1 MQDHSI
7 KSGSHIYRVTPTF
20 SNFIVSRDIIS
31 HCLKKHIR
39 VGKAS
44 GPDNI
49 RGKEIELLGEA
60 FIDSFY
66 QIANRSIND
75 CKFPNQWKIARVNC
89 IHKKGNTLDCGNY
102 RSISLLSIPSRKL
115 LESVVCSQL
124 DSFLHDFKL
133 TTDSQWGFTKGKS
146 IELLL
151 LNMNENWRSA
161 LNQGKSIGIIFI
173 DFQKAFDC
181 VSHQILPQKLQAS
194 GICNEA
200 YKWIIDYLSNRQQ
213 FVSIN
218 GTNSEN
224 MRITSGVPQGS
235 LLGPRLFSIFTNDLP
250 NHLDCNIEMFADDST
265 AYFIGN
271 SIDSIH
277 VQIQKLLDNV
287 HYWSKSNSMF
297 IHPTKTEAMFLSKT
311 PFIGPLRP
319 ITYESKLINY
329 VSRSSCLG
337 VTLDNKLSW
346 SPHINQIPCTFN
358 A

>member
-7 KSGSHIYRVTPTF
+7 KSGSHIYRVTPHF
-20 SNFIVSRDIIS
+20 LRL
-31 HCLKKHIR
+31 HC
-39 VGKAS
+39 V
-44 GPDNI
+44 
-49 RGKEIELLGEA
+49 
-60 FIDSFY
+60 Y

-102 RSISLLSIPSRKL
+102 RPISLLSIPSKL
-115 LESVVCSQL
+115 LESVENGSQL
-124 DSFLHDFKL
+124 DFFLHDFQL
-133 TTDSQWGFTKGKS
+133 TTNSQWGFTKGKS
-146 IELLL
+146 TELLL
-151 LNMNENWRSA
+151 LNMTENWRSA
-161 LNQGKSIGIIFI
+161 LNQDKSIGIIFL

-181 VSHQILPQKLQAS
+181 VSHQILPQKLRAS
-194 GICNEA
+194 VICNET

-224 MRITSGVPQGS
+224 MRITSGVPQGY
-235 LLGPRLFSIFTNDLP
+235 LLGPRFFSIFTNDLP

-277 VQIQKLLDNV
+277 VQIQKLL

-297 IHPTKTEAMFLSKT
+297 IHRTKTEAMSMFKT

-319 ITYESKLINY
+319 ITYESKLINC

-346 SPHINQIPCTFN
+346 FPHINQISCTFN